1 MARAHKVAV
10 DTHMSSEAKAETL
23 SHLFAEQVKKNLP
36 TVFSGMLVMGRL
48 LPSITVTDHRG
59 FTWFKAYTSWNE
71 AGEDYV
77 SLVPGR
83 TVRDLLADDIVG
95 GVIINGKLWVPKGML
110 T

>member
-1 MARAHKVAV
+1 MKKVAV
-10 DTHMSSEAKAETL
+10 DTHTSSAEKEEAL
-23 SHLFAEQVKKNLP
+23 SRRFVEQLKNNLP

-48 LPSITVTDHRG
+48 LPSTTVTDNNG
-59 FTWFKAYTSWNE
+59 LTWFKAYSSWSE
-71 AGEDYV
+71 AGEDFV

-95 GVIINGKLWVPKGML
+95 GVIINGKLWVPKAML

>member
-1 MARAHKVAV
+1 MKKVAV
-10 DTHMSSEAKAETL
+10 DTHTSSAEKEEAL
-23 SHLFAEQVKKNLP
+23 SHRFVEQLKNNLP

-48 LPSITVTDHRG
+48 LPSTTVTDHQG

-83 TVRDLLADDIVG
+83 TVRDLLADDSVG
-95 GVIINGKLWVPKGML
+95 GVIINGELWVPKAML
-110 T
+110 I